1 MMDIMDIVL
10 GIVEERDAPR
20 RIAFRAHCTYVAVGQ
35 APTFHINFIAC
46 EYDSFDILTFESWPK
61 DSDSLFASFTRSQS
75 ASRP

>member
-10 GIVEERDAPR
+10 GIVEEREM

-61 DSDSLFASFTRSQS
+61 DSDSLFTSFTRSQS
-75 ASRP
+75 SSRP